1 MNKKIQLKKHSIF
14 LFVVNIIVFLLLV
27 LFKTIYDKLNFW
39 VVASNIMLFVNLIIL
54 LFGIY
59 FNYLFVIKDYKYQEN
74 NKKIYIIISVV
85 FGILLLFNSLGIYL
99 INAIHD
105 SKFQAINNKLIQ
117 YCEPDNYYCD
127 SYEIFRNRDD
137 NEFVAHKIYY
147 DYNKNKNNIEIHTK
161 YSANKVLS
169 VEAIIYSRKDM
180 FSEYLIK
187 ENIKD
192 YFLLYNYDVDDKM
205 IKKAFDNRFKGKIK
219 KENCIYEVK
228 EEYKKKQLY
237 RLKTIITL
245 ELE

>member
-1 MNKKIQLKKHSIF
+1 MNKKIHLKKHSIF

-39 VVASNIMLFVNLIIL
+39 IVASNIMLFVNLIIL
-54 LFGIY
+54 LVGIY
-59 FNYLFVIKDYKYQEN
+59 FNYLFVIKDYKYHEN
-74 NKKIYIIISVV
+74 NKKIYIIISTV

-99 INAIHD
+99 INTIHD
-105 SKFQAINNKLIQ
+105 SKFQTINDKLIY

-127 SYEIFRNRDD
+127 SYEIFRNRND

-161 YSANKVLS
+161 YSSNEVLS
-169 VEAIIYSRKDM
+169 VEAIVYSRKDS

-192 YFLLYNYDVDDKM
+192 YFLFYNYDINENM
-205 IKKAFDNRFKGKIK
+205 IKNAFDNRFKGKV
-219 KENCIYEVK
+219 EEDNCSYEVK

-237 RLKTIITL
+237 RLKTIIKL
-245 ELE
+245 ELR